1 MNRLGDM
8 AIEGGGGATR
18 LAPIPY
24 EITLTW
30 SEMKLA
36 AYVAVGAKIACM
48 QRGARHAHG
57 ATDAGMT
64 WDTQIVSAQGEIAVS
79 KYLNLYW
86 SGLSDII
93 KAVDVGGE
101 NGAEVRTRTQ
111 HWYELM
117 LHKTDN
123 DRPFVLVTAERPP
136 AFRLV
141 GWILGRDGKLQKYWG
156 EHGARG
162 RPAFFVPHSE
172 LLPMAELKA
181 RVGGPAYVERAGL

>member
-1 MNRLGDM
+1 MNRLGEA
-8 AIEGGGGATR
+8 AIEGGGGAAR
-18 LAPIPY
+18 IAPAAVT
-24 EITLTW
+24 ITLTW

-57 ATDAGMT
+57 ATDENMT
-64 WDTQIVSAQGEIAVS
+64 WDTQIVSAQGEIGVA

-86 SGLSDII
+86 SGLSDLI

-117 LHKTDN
+117 LHRTDN

-141 GWILGRDGKLQKYWG
+141 GWILGRDGKLEKYWG
-156 EHGARG
+156 EHGAPG
-162 RPAFFVPHSE
+162 RPAFFVPHCE
-172 LLPMAELKA
+172 LLPMHELKA
-181 RVGGPAYVERAGL
+181 RLGGPAYVERAG

>member
-1 MNRLGDM
+1 MNRLADM
-8 AIEGGGGATR
+8 GLEGGG
-18 LAPIPY
+18 APAKPAPPPV
-24 EITLTW
+24 EIVLTW

-57 ATDAGMT
+57 ATDENMT
-64 WDTQIVSAQGEIAVS
+64 WDTQIVSAQGEIGVA

-101 NGAEVRTRTQ
+101 KGAAVRTRTQ

-136 AFRLV
+136 VFRLV
-141 GWILGRDGKLQKYWG
+141 GWIFGRDGKLEKYWG
-156 EHGARG
+156 AHGAPG
-162 RPAFFVPHSE
+162 RPAFFVPHCE
-172 LLPMAELKA
+172 LLPMHELKE
-181 RVGGPAYVERAGL
+181 RLGRPPYVERVG